1 VKTTQSQSSLNTTVG
16 SEQHV
21 AYRNIYVIVVAGFK
35 IDKSSDNL
43 IIADNKLIQKCVG
56 WS

>member
-1 VKTTQSQSSLNTTVG
+1 VG